1 MWKNG
6 WILRWSIKILISQS
20 KNHVKWRVSSWYV
33 ANLGLRKFYFIDR
46 NRFRNQKSARGDRSR
61 LNSGCPLPF
70 AIARY
75 IWGLPEMWLR
85 YLWRPWTSDLKMNHN
100 MLRIVS
106 YLLDK
111 IIRFGQNSAHFHA
124 RKFAPPV
131 SSKIK
136 NLIISSPGL

>member
-33 ANLGLRKFYFIDR
+33 ANLSLRKFYFIDR

-75 IWGLPEMWLR
+75 SWGLPEMWLR

-100 MLRIVS
+100 MLQWFPIFLTRQYVLGKTPRIFMRGN
-106 YLLDK
+106 LPLP
-111 IIRFGQNSAHFHA
+111 FHPKS
-124 RKFAPPV
+124 R
-131 SSKIK
+131 
-136 NLIISSPGL
+136 IS